1 MATTK
6 RRASDE
12 LIAELNA
19 GLHSRDPMR
28 ILKQQIRLKTL
39 AEVREHLIEL
49 RAADGDST
57 LEMYPRLN
65 AMLEQM
71 EQLPTA

>member
-6 RRASDE
+6 RQTSDA

-19 GLHSRDPMR
+19 GLRSRDPMR
-28 ILKQQIRLKTL
+28 NLEQQIRLKTL
-39 AEVREHLIEL
+39 AEVRERLIDL
-49 RAADGDST
+49 RVADDDT
-57 LEMYPRLN
+57 TFDMFPRVDG
-65 AMLEQM
+65 MLEQM